1 MADVSLGMAQ
11 CADSSGVPAP
21 VPAID
26 RRAGASVI
34 RLRQQGVAHEPRV
47 QSTVPIVTEPR
58 IEMTAMH
65 TAHAIRFHQTGG
77 PEVLKWEEVEVPAPA
92 AGECTVRHRAVGLNY
107 IDTYHRTGLYPMP
120 MPSGLGLEASGTIE
134 AVGSGVTEFKQGDRV
149 AYCNGPIG
157 AYAEVKN
164 HPADRLVKVPEGISF
179 EQAASMMLQGL
190 TVQYLIR
197 RLHLVPKAGDTIL
210 WHAAAGGVGLIACQ
224 WAKALGVNLIGTV
237 SSDEKAALAKE
248 HGAAH
253 TILYTKEDFVAR
265 VNEIT
270 GGKKVPVVY
279 DSVGKDTFLKSL
291 DCLQTRGLLALFGN
305 SSGPVDALN
314 TGLLAAKGSL
324 YVTRPTLMGYVAK
337 RDELVAAAKEL
348 FDMVLAGKIK
358 VGPRQSYALKD
369 AAQAHRDLEGRKTT
383 GSTILVP

>member
-1 MADVSLGMAQ
+1 M
-11 CADSSGVPAP
+11 
-21 VPAID
+21 
-26 RRAGASVI
+26 
-34 RLRQQGVAHEPRV
+34 
-47 QSTVPIVTEPR
+47 
-58 IEMTAMH
+58 
-65 TAHAIRFHQTGG
+65 AHAIRIHKTGG
-77 PEVLKWEEVEVPAPA
+77 PEVLQWEDVAIAQPGP
-92 AGECTVRHRAVGLNY
+92 GECLVRNKAVGLNY
-107 IDTYHRTGLYPMP
+107 IDTYHRTGLYPVP
-120 MPSGLGLEASGTIE
+120 LPSGIGLEGAGVVE
-134 AVGSGVTEFKQGDRV
+134 AVGPGVTEFKAGDRV
-149 AYCNGPIG
+149 AYCNGPLG
-157 AYAEVKN
+157 AYAELKL
-164 HPADRLVKVPEGISF
+164 HPAERLVKLPEGIGF

-190 TVQYLIR
+190 TVQYLLR

-224 WAKALGVNLIGTV
+224 WAKALGLNLIGTV
-237 SSDEKAALAKE
+237 SSEEKAKLARD

-253 TILYTKEDFVAR
+253 TILSTKEDFVKR
-265 VNEIT
+265 VDEIT

-291 DCLQTRGLLALFGN
+291 DCLQSRGLLALFGN

-314 TGLLAAKGSL
+314 TGLLSAKGSL

-337 RDELVAAAKEL
+337 REELVAAANEL
-348 FDMVLAGKIK
+348 FEHVRAGRIK